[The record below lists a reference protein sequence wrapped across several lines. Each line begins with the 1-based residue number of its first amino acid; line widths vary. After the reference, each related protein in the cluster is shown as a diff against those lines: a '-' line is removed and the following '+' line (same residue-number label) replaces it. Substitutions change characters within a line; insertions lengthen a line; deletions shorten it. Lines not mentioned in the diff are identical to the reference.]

1 MNKRH
6 ILLALAAIALA
17 SCGGDGG
24 SSSALS
30 TPESTPVSTPTESNS
45 DSGSPSVDSTPS
57 TTPGSEQEVTL
68 TADATN
74 VELSVGESKNI
85 SLTVTPE
92 NTQIEMTYDTGF
104 IEAKLD
110 GKTLSVK
117 GIAAGQSSI
126 VLKAGEAQLT
136 IAVTVKAAAILPTA
150 ITTDFNR
157 KIIGIGEEVQVN
169 ATFAPENTSE
179 KTLRYISSNPSVAS
193 ISPTGLIRGI
203 AKGEAVI
210 TISSVSAPDIVPI
223 TISLSVSDDENTV
236 NNDKVTASLGG
247 ALEKEGTDVVSG
259 QIELVSKLRNDSEPS
274 TFKNDYQIY
283 NDVVYND
290 ITDYDATTRFDFY
303 GLYEGK
309 VYYQSQRG
317 PDILAQKAYGIDDS
331 GFFSSD
337 LTTEEAYDRTH
348 LPAIRP
354 YTYSSSDSFGVGD
367 YVQNLIEYTFLG
379 THSSETKVVSDN
391 GTLTLSRSESTIAYV
406 SYYELTLAFANGTF
420 KTVEYSFSE
429 YSVDSLDEDGNLLPD
444 STRTAYDDFTATLTT
459 GVKTADTEPKVNPA
473 NFFYSDFDAKFYLT
487 SQTVDQAKTTFNVKD
502 NIIFKIVNPTPATAS
517 SIFDRIEITAVSDP
531 TVIDIGAN
539 KTSMFALAPGQCT
552 VTLSSANVD
561 KQFTLTVVEPPLE
574 SLAFSSGLPDSLGS
588 NETATFLVELT
599 PAGAKDDIKVEL
611 GEGDDAYATLGM
623 TDYGY
628 YYLSGNPSM
637 AEKSA
642 VVTVTAYSESH
653 PEVKVSKEVTIVK
666 QLTDREI
673 VDILTAKTY
682 VSEVNTSYYNYS
694 ASFTLVEEGRTG
706 TIVIN
711 NPSGGIF
718 ETCYF
723 TWIISNGTLTIASQT
738 YLNDYFSSLSIDL
751 TSADLSSFEV
761 SFMDEIETDDE
772 YGSYIDFVFL
782 GATNE

>member
-169 ATFAPENTSE
+169 VTFAPENTSE

-236 NNDKVTASLGG
+236 NNDKVTASLGE

-429 YSVDSLDEDGNLLPD
+429 YSVDSLDEDGNLLIIHC
-444 STRTAYDDFTATLTT
+444 AY
-459 GVKTADTEPKVNPA
+459 
-473 NFFYSDFDAKFYLT
+473 
-487 SQTVDQAKTTFNVKD
+487 
-502 NIIFKIVNPTPATAS
+502 
-517 SIFDRIEITAVSDP
+517 
-531 TVIDIGAN
+531 
-539 KTSMFALAPGQCT
+539 
-552 VTLSSANVD
+552 SANNVVITEAEG
-561 KQFTLTVVEPPLE
+561 FTSIGRP
-574 SLAFSSGLPDSLGS
+574 
-588 NETATFLVELT
+588 TFY
-599 PAGAKDDIKVEL
+599 
-611 GEGDDAYATLGM
+611 GE
-623 TDYGY
+623 
-628 YYLSGNPSM
+628 
-637 AEKSA
+637 
-642 VVTVTAYSESH
+642 
-653 PEVKVSKEVTIVK
+653 
-666 QLTDREI
+666 
-673 VDILTAKTY
+673 
-682 VSEVNTSYYNYS
+682 
-694 ASFTLVEEGRTG
+694 
-706 TIVIN
+706 
-711 NPSGGIF
+711 
-718 ETCYF
+718 
-723 TWIISNGTLTIASQT
+723 
-738 YLNDYFSSLSIDL
+738 
-751 TSADLSSFEV
+751 
-761 SFMDEIETDDE
+761 
-772 YGSYIDFVFL
+772 
-782 GATNE
+782 